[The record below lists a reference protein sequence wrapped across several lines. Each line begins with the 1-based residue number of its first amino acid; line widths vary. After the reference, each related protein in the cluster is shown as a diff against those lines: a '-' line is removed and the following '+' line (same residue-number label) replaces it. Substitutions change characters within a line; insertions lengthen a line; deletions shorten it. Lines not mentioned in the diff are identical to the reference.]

1 MRKKQKN
8 VKLRNEK
15 GKKIRIAKKSSQF
28 LCHALFQAPHFI
40 SISLFK
46 LSHLNSHTEPS
57 PIALRFC
64 DMYVCFFFVFIS
76 FAVWFR
82 RRFPISFRFQ
92 FVKNFFLFFIF
103 FPSFL
108 LVFSYLNVLYVCML
122 YDWNERIIFLYFF
135 SCSFMSVW
143 EKFEI
148 FFISLLFLLL
158 FLHFDKSTLGK

>member
-15 GKKIRIAKKSSQF
+15 GKKNPNSKKSSQF

-64 DMYVCFFFVFIS
+64 DMYVCFFFRFYFFCCVIS
-76 FAVWFR
+76 KAFSNFFSISIR
-82 RRFPISFRFQ
+82 EKLFPI
-92 FVKNFFLFFIF
+92 
-103 FPSFL
+103 
-108 LVFSYLNVLYVCML
+108 
-122 YDWNERIIFLYFF
+122 LYFF
-135 SCSFMSVW
+135 PIISSRIFLFKCALCMYAVW
-143 EKFEI
+143 LKWTNNFSLFLLMFIHVCLREI
-148 FFISLLFLLL
+148 WDFFISLLFLLL